1 MKITLTE
8 KQLETILEGLDFW
21 QGSLI
26 GIEDYATEYR
36 RAEKIYDTLVDKARK
51 ARGIPCQCGC
61 GQYAKA
67 GN

>member
-8 KQLETILEGLDFW
+8 KQLDAILEGLDFW

-26 GIEDYATEYR
+26 GIEDYKEEYR
-36 RAEKIYDTLVDKARK
+36 RAEKIDQILRDKASK
-51 ARGIPCQCGC
+51 AR
-61 GQYAKA
+61 AKA